1 MKKVLALLVLTGIGF
16 GAAAQ
21 NAQSQSFWQDPVNHP
36 MTPIYGLIGLIAVV
50 IFLIVIVAFYMIRV
64 LNALSNNLAR
74 ERARMAGV
82 SYSPQPSMWQ
92 RFVRSMNASVP
103 VTEEK
108 GIELDHNYD
117 GIKELDN
124 HLPPWWK
131 YLFYFTIVWAVVYL
145 IAYHVTDTLPLQE
158 DEYQNQI
165 VKADEVKKKYLATQP
180 KLQIDENTLSYSKDD
195 AIIAKGQELYSINC
209 APCHKADG
217 GGGIG
222 PNLTDEYWIHGGD
235 IKSVFSVIK
244 NGVPEKGMVSWAGV
258 MSPEQLRNVSFFV
271 MSIQGSNPPG
281 GKQPQGTLFKTETP
295 VVAGDSVR
303 VQASL

>member
-1 MKKVLALLVLTGIGF
+1 MKRVIAFLALWGTGF
-16 GAAAQ
+16 GVMAQ
-21 NAQSQSFWQDPVNHP
+21 EVPAPSFWQDPLNHP
-36 MTPIYGLIGLIAVV
+36 LSPFFGLITLIAIA
-50 IFLIVIVAFYMIRV
+50 IFLIVIVAVYMVRV
-64 LNALSNNLAR
+64 LNTLEDNLAR
-74 ERARMAGV
+74 ERARRQGV
-82 SYSPQPSMWQ
+82 AYSPQPSMWQ

-145 IAYHVTDTLPLQE
+145 IVYHVTDTLPLQE

-165 VKADEVKKKYLATQP
+165 VQAEEVKRKYLATQP
-180 KLQIDENTLSYSKDD
+180 KLQIDENSLSYSKDD
-195 AIIAKGQELYSINC
+195 AIIAKGKELYTINC
-209 APCHKADG
+209 TPCHKADG
-217 GGGIG
+217 GGSIG

-235 IKSVFSVIK
+235 IKSVFGVIK
-244 NGVPEKGMVSWAGV
+244 NGIPEKGMISWAGV
-258 MSPEQLRNVSFFV
+258 MSPEQLRDVSFFV

-281 GKQPQGTLFKTETP
+281 AKQPQGTIFKSG
-295 VVAGDSVR
+295 AGVSDSTR

>member
-1 MKKVLALLVLTGIGF
+1 MRKVIAMLVLTGAGLEVM
-16 GAAAQ
+16 AQEAQ
-21 NAQSQSFWQDPVNHP
+21 NTSFWQDPVNHP
-36 MTPIYGLIGLIAVV
+36 LSPFYGLIALIAIV
-50 IFLIVIVAFYMIRV
+50 IFLIVIVAVHMIRV
-64 LNALSNNLAR
+64 LNALADNLAR
-74 ERARMAGV
+74 ERARTAGV
-82 SYSPQPSMWQ
+82 AYTPKPSIWQ

-103 VTEEK
+103 VKEEK

-117 GIKELDN
+117 GIRELDN

-145 IAYHVTDTLPLQE
+145 IAYHVTDSLPLQE
-158 DEYQNQI
+158 DEYENQI
-165 VKADEVKKKYLATQP
+165 VKAEEVKRKYLATQP

-195 AIIAKGQELYSINC
+195 AIIAKGKELYSINC

-217 GGGIG
+217 GGSIG

-235 IKSVFSVIK
+235 IKSVFGVIK

-258 MSPEQLRNVSFFV
+258 MSPEQLRDVSFFV
-271 MSIQGSNPPG
+271 MSIQGSDPPG
-281 GKQPQGTLFKTETP
+281 AKQPQGTIFNGDP
-295 VVAGDSVR
+295 AGASDSTR